1 MIRGT
6 RRPTTRAD
14 AVARAFVDLCAIPMP
29 PPGAPSDAGNR
40 PIAYRLET
48 ANGGKNPFA
57 QNCGDWSYGDRTM
70 TADCVGAVCFWL
82 GIDRYQPDPNV
93 FPEYG
98 GWMNTDSIIEHA
110 QALHWPPADLWR
122 PVVGPLLPVR
132 AGDVLVSPS
141 TRKPLGGRVPGHI
154 GLIVRPATRVSDIL
168 VIDCSPTH
176 GKDTAIGLRG
186 PWSKKCIVIRP
197 TFLLDS

>member
-14 AVARAFVDLCAIPMP
+14 AVARAFVDLCAVPKP
-29 PPGAPSDAGNR
+29 PPGSPLDAGDR

-57 QNCGDWSYGDRTM
+57 QNCGDWSYGNRTM

-82 GIDRYQPDPNV
+82 GIDRYQPDPEV

-98 GWMNTDSIIEHA
+98 GWMNTDSIIQHA
-110 QALHWPPADLWR
+110 DADAALWR
-122 PVVGPLLPVR
+122 RLRLGESPR

-141 TRKPLGGRVPGHI
+141 TRKLLGGRKPGHI

-186 PWSKKCIVIRP
+186 PWSKECIVLRP